1 MMLKSLKLGAV
12 VSKTGGEILGADM
25 IYNYEQ
31 VLRQVTNKQTKRKKQ
46 NKQSYKQPKL
56 IIFMK
61 QVLHQVSNTITTT
74 KHRKLWSSSVS
85 RKNIP
90 TISPP
95 PGCIQQPKAGLLPQP
110 AVQDHL
116 LRAQRPL
123 HLKWICTDGERYI
136 VFAPVP
142 ATIWHKLDLVMLLT
156 RGHGDTV
163 FNKMFSSNFT
173 NWAQLAKST
182 EIKSNSWNKYKYQN
196 KYKYKW

>member
-1 MMLKSLKLGAV
+1 MLKSLKLGAV

-31 VLRQVTNKQTKRKKQ
+31 VLRQVTNKEKKQ

-61 QVLHQVSNTITTT
+61 QVLHQVSNTEIYDLCPEKTFQRSL
-74 KHRKLWSSSVS
+74 H
-85 RKNIP
+85 
-90 TISPP
+90 
-95 PGCIQQPKAGLLPQP
+95 PQVVYSNQKP
-110 AVQDHL
+110 AYYLNRQFKIICSELSDRFTSNEYVQTVRL
-116 LRAQRPL
+116 F
-123 HLKWICTDGERYI
+123 WM
-136 VFAPVP
+136 FAPVP

-182 EIKSNSWNKYKYQN
+182 EIKSNLWNKYKYQS